1 MNYGQIPHFLSNNF
15 LDLTIHDEIID
26 IHPLI
31 WRSKNLDNILIS
43 WNEIPEE
50 IESQMAELEKERNR
64 LRSDRIDRRLRAI
77 NHVLR

>member
-1 MNYGQIPHFLSNNF
+1 VNYGQISHFLCKQLF
-15 LDLTIHDEIID
+15 RLTIDDEIID